1 MEIIKNTNR
10 SEDICLRQNFMESS
24 LGADGVTSTEP
35 SRQVHEVTVGNAT
48 SVGWP
53 TVSPGSL
60 YPTSTT
66 GLEVK

>member
-1 MEIIKNTNR
+1 MEIMKNTNR
-10 SEDICLRQNFMESS
+10 SDDICLKQNFMGSS

-35 SRQVHEVTVGNAT
+35 SRQIQEVTVGNAT

-53 TVSPGSL
+53 TVSSGSL

-66 GLEVK
+66 GLKVE